1 MYEQYS
7 KETQDKI
14 KDLGL
19 WGKSSKEIVVES
31 VKSCIR
37 MRNDISMVELESL
50 EVRKALI
57 EIETFLYDYAKT
69 LKW

>member
-31 VKSCIR
+31 VKACIR

-57 EIETFLYDYAKT
+57 EIETFFYDYAKT
-69 LKW
+69 LK

>member
-19 WGKSSKEIVVES
+19 WGKPSKEIVVES
-31 VKSCIR
+31 VKACIR

-69 LKW
+69 LK

>member
-31 VKSCIR
+31 VKACIR

>member
-69 LKW
+69 LK

>member
-19 WGKSSKEIVVES
+19 WGKTSKEIVVES
-31 VKSCIR
+31 VKACIR

>member
-14 KDLGL
+14 TDLGL

-31 VKSCIR
+31 VKACIR

-69 LKW
+69 LK

>member
-19 WGKSSKEIVVES
+19 WGKSSKEIVIES
-31 VKSCIR
+31 VKACIR

-69 LKW
+69 LK

>member
-31 VKSCIR
+31 VKACIR

-69 LKW
+69 LK

>member
-31 VKSCIR
+31 VKAFIR

>member
-14 KDLGL
+14 KNLGL
-19 WGKSSKEIVVES
+19 WGKSSKEIVIES
-31 VKSCIR
+31 VKACIR

-69 LKW
+69 LK

>member
-19 WGKSSKEIVVES
+19 WGKSSKEIVIES
-31 VKSCIR
+31 VKACIR

>member
-31 VKSCIR
+31 VKACIR

-50 EVRKALI
+50 EVRHW
-57 EIETFLYDYAKT
+57 
-69 LKW
+69 LK

>member
-14 KDLGL
+14 KNLGL
-19 WGKSSKEIVVES
+19 WGKSSKEIVIES
-31 VKSCIR
+31 VKACIR